1 MLRITGL
8 LLCLALAA
16 CSTPPEVKQA
26 LAAKDQAYT
35 ENEQL
40 MRQYRE
46 LVSNITTR
54 HLQWYRYVQTR
65 LKLDLALQWATTN
78 PRQAEVPDAAL
89 AEDDAA
95 LLGSEV
101 MTVINTIR
109 LKSLPERKGQNGQP
123 VFAAGSGDM
132 TNLVQ
137 HIIDPALSAA
147 TGEPPAKATQRDP
160 LGLFYRE
167 SRFESADRF
176 ERELKDLQAEEE
188 DAKKFGRS
196 FPDANKL
203 RKMEGAQ
210 TTLRTLYRDR
220 AKARDE
226 AHRQHINQQIRDLTS
241 KFTPAPGGL
250 P

>member
-1 MLRITGL
+1 MRMLRITGL

-101 MTVINTIR
+101 MAVINSIR

-137 HIIDPALSAA
+137 HIPDLIARVEQRVDSD
-147 TGEPPAKATQRDP
+147 AKAPQSVDLTAFDQYRTNVEALRRINGLIKQYLDIDVTLSRNDTQS
-160 LGLFYRE
+160 L
-167 SRFESADRF
+167 AD
-176 ERELKDLQAEEE
+176 A
-188 DAKKFGRS
+188 
-196 FPDANKL
+196 
-203 RKMEGAQ
+203 
-210 TTLRTLYRDR
+210 LRTVRR
-220 AKARDE
+220 
-226 AHRQHINQQIRDLTS
+226 
-241 KFTPAPGGL
+241 
-250 P
+250 

>member
-1 MLRITGL
+1 MRMLRITGL
-8 LLCLALAA
+8 LVCLSLAA
-16 CSTPPEVKQA
+16 CTTPPEVKQA

-35 ENEQL
+35 DNEQL

-95 LLGSEV
+95 LLGSDV
-101 MTVINTIR
+101 MAVINSIR

-137 HIIDPALSAA
+137 HIPDLIARVEQRVDSD
-147 TGEPPAKATQRDP
+147 AKAPQ
-160 LGLFYRE
+160 
-167 SRFESADRF
+167 SV
-176 ERELKDLQAEEE
+176 
-188 DAKKFGRS
+188 
-196 FPDANKL
+196 
-203 RKMEGAQ
+203 
-210 TTLRTLYRDR
+210 
-220 AKARDE
+220 
-226 AHRQHINQQIRDLTS
+226 DLTA
-241 KFTPAPGGL
+241 FDQYRTNVEALRRINGL
-250 P
+250 IKQYLDIDVTLSRSDTQSLADAVRTVRR

>member
-1 MLRITGL
+1 MRMLRITGL

-95 LLGSEV
+95 LLGSDV
-101 MTVINTIR
+101 MAVINTIR

-137 HIIDPALSAA
+137 HIPDLIARVEQRVNSD
-147 TGEPPAKATQRDP
+147 AKAPQSVDLTAFDQYRTNVEALRRINGLIKQYLDIDVTLSRSDTQS
-160 LGLFYRE
+160 L
-167 SRFESADRF
+167 AD
-176 ERELKDLQAEEE
+176 A
-188 DAKKFGRS
+188 
-196 FPDANKL
+196 
-203 RKMEGAQ
+203 
-210 TTLRTLYRDR
+210 LRTVRR
-220 AKARDE
+220 
-226 AHRQHINQQIRDLTS
+226 
-241 KFTPAPGGL
+241 
-250 P
+250 

>member
-1 MLRITGL
+1 MRMLRITGL

-95 LLGSEV
+95 LLGSDV
-101 MTVINTIR
+101 MAVINTIR

-137 HIIDPALSAA
+137 HIPDLIARVEQRVDSD
-147 TGEPPAKATQRDP
+147 AKAPQ
-160 LGLFYRE
+160 
-167 SRFESADRF
+167 SV
-176 ERELKDLQAEEE
+176 
-188 DAKKFGRS
+188 
-196 FPDANKL
+196 
-203 RKMEGAQ
+203 
-210 TTLRTLYRDR
+210 
-220 AKARDE
+220 
-226 AHRQHINQQIRDLTS
+226 DLTA
-241 KFTPAPGGL
+241 FDQYRTNVEALRRINGL
-250 P
+250 IKQYLDIDVTLSRSDTQSLADAVRTVRR